1 MKMKALQLTDYP
13 EQRIQLLDVAKP
25 EPANGQVLVRLQAA
39 ALNHRDQ
46 WIREGKY
53 PNIRPFCTLGSDG
66 CGIVETVGS
75 QSDAHWIGKT
85 VIINPNQNWGD
96 NPAVQGKDYR
106 ILGNPVDGTFAEYI
120 VVPTDRLHEK
130 PAYLTTEQAAA
141 LPLGGL
147 TAYRATC
154 KHGAVKKGD
163 NVLVTGIGGGVAQL
177 AMQFALAAGANVWV
191 SSGDEEK
198 LRKAIALGA
207 KGGINYR
214 SDDWDK
220 QLMAQTGGLNLVID
234 SGGGTGFSRFIRLMQ
249 PAGKIVF
256 YGATA
261 GLPTTLDL
269 HRIFFYQLTL
279 QGSTMGND
287 AEFAEMLR
295 FCEQHRISPII
306 DSVRPLDEI
315 ISAFDEMKMG
325 KQFGKLVISMA

>member
-1 MKMKALQLTDYP
+1 MRALQLTDHS
-13 EQRIQLLDVAKP
+13 EQRIQLLDVPKP
-25 EPANGQVLVRLQAA
+25 EPTNGQVLIRLQAA

-66 CGIVETVGS
+66 CGVVEAVANP
-75 QSDAHWIGKT
+75 SDAHWIGKT
-85 VIINPNQNWGD
+85 VIINPNQNWGE

-106 ILGNPVDGTFAEYI
+106 ILGNPADGTFAEYI

-130 PAYLTTEQAAA
+130 PAYLSTEQAAA

-147 TAYRATC
+147 TAYRAIC
-154 KHGAVKKGD
+154 KYGGVKKDD
-163 NVLVTGIGGGVAQL
+163 NVLVTGIGGGVAQF

-191 SSGDEEK
+191 SSGNEEK
-198 LRKAIALGA
+198 LQRAIALGA
-207 KGGINYR
+207 KGGVNYH
-214 SDDWDK
+214 SEDWDK
-220 QLMAQTGGLNLVID
+220 QLITQTGGLNLVID
-234 SGGGTGFSRFIRLMQ
+234 SGGGTGFSRFIRLMR

-269 HRIFFYQLTL
+269 HRIFFYQITI

-287 AEFAEMLR
+287 QEFAEMLQ
-295 FCEQHRISPII
+295 FCEQHRIAPII

-315 ISAFDEMKMG
+315 ITAFDEMKIG
-325 KQFGKLVISMA
+325 KQFGKLVISMM

>member
-1 MKMKALQLTDYP
+1 MKALQLTDHP
-13 EQRIQLLDVAKP
+13 EQRIQLLNVAKP
-25 EPANGQVLVRLQAA
+25 EPASGQVLVRLQAA

-66 CGIVETVGS
+66 CGVVEAAGNA
-75 QSDAHWIGKT
+75 SDAGWIGKT
-85 VIINPNQNWGD
+85 VVINPNQNWGD
-96 NPAVQGKDYR
+96 NPAVQSKEYR
-106 ILGNPVDGTFAEYI
+106 ILGNPTDGTFAEYI
-120 VVPTDRLHEK
+120 VVPVDRLHEK
-130 PAYLTTEQAAA
+130 PAYLTIEQAAA

-147 TAYRATC
+147 TAYRAAC

-163 NVLVTGIGGGVAQL
+163 HVLVTGIGGGVAQL

-191 SSGDEEK
+191 SSSNEEK

-207 KGGINYR
+207 QGGVNYY
-214 SDDWDK
+214 SEDWDK

-234 SGGGTGFSRFIRLMQ
+234 SAGGANFSRLVRLMK

-269 HRIFFYQLTL
+269 HRLFFYQITI

-287 AEFAEMLR
+287 AEFAEMLQ
-295 FCEQHRISPII
+295 FCEQHRISPVI
-306 DSVRPLDEI
+306 DSVRPLTDI

-325 KQFGKLVISMA
+325 KQFGKLVVSMV